1 MRNVILGAGISGI
14 AAAYELKR
22 NNVESIIF
30 EKNNNWGGLLDNFS
44 IEGFRFDKFVH
55 FSFANDKYV
64 NDIFF
69 QTKYISHEPLS
80 YNFYKG
86 HWLKHPAQ
94 NNLFPLKKVEKE
106 KIVDDFKSRKD
117 KSVSEIKDYE
127 EWLRVQYGDYF
138 AENFPMV
145 YTEKYW
151 TITAKE
157 LETKWVGSRMYKP
170 SLEEVERGCE
180 SSETPNTY
188 YAKEMRYP
196 SQGGY
201 KAFITPMVR
210 DIDIRTN
217 SGVDKIDLHNK
228 TIRLTDGK
236 TYEFDNLISSLPL
249 TEICKLINNVP
260 EYVLEASEKLNYTSG
275 YLVSLGF
282 NKPEIADKL
291 WFYIYDKDILP
302 ARVYSP
308 SMKSSD
314 NAPKGCSSIQ
324 AEIYYNRG
332 KKLGIS
338 DSEILE
344 QTIDKFISI
353 GLFKEEDLIVKDIRS
368 EKYANVVFDHAIY
381 VNRKIVIDYLVQ
393 NDIISVGRFGE
404 WEYFWSDQS
413 LLSGRDGALK
423 LINKLEKA
431 TKSDD

>member
-1 MRNVILGAGISGI
+1 MRNIILGAGISGI

-22 NNVESIIF
+22 NNFDSIVF

-44 IEGFRFDKFVH
+44 IDGFRFDKFVH

-94 NNLFPLKKVEKE
+94 NNLFPLKQFEKK
-106 KIVDDFKSRKD
+106 KIVNDFKSRKD

-170 SLEEVERGCE
+170 SLEEVEKGCE
-180 SSETPNTY
+180 SAETPNTY

-196 SQGGY
+196 SHGGY
-201 KAFITPMVR
+201 KTFITPMVK

-217 SGVDKIDLHNK
+217 SGVDTIDLNNK
-228 TIRLTDGK
+228 TVRLTDGK

-249 TEICKLINNVP
+249 TEIYKLIKDVP
-260 EYVLEASEKLNYTSG
+260 DYVLAASEKLNYTSG

-308 SMKSSD
+308 SMKSPD

-324 AEIYYNRG
+324 AEIYYNKG
-332 KKLGIS
+332 KKLDLS

-404 WEYFWSDQS
+404 WDYFWSDQS

-423 LINKLEKA
+423 LINKLKKD
-431 TKSDD
+431 TQSDD